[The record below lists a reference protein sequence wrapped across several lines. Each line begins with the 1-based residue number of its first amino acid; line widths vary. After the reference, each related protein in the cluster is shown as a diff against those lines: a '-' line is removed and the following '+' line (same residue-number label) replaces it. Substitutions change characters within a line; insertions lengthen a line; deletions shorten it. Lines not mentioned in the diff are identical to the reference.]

1 MYVFPRKVPG
11 AIYCEIKCL
20 GQSNQNSCPE
30 KLHVPGK
37 VLVVLAV
44 NNSAIQ
50 VNVFHTKMY

>member
-30 KLHVPGK
+30 KLHVGETGVTWAPG
-37 VLVVLAV
+37 LVGPLAL
-44 NNSAIQ
+44 SRWIAS
-50 VNVFHTKMY
+50 